1 MPKKSRKIKKGKQEY
16 VNFKILQCKI
26 WGNITMKPKILIVDD
41 EYLMRKF
48 MELAFSQEYELVE
61 AGDGAEAI
69 EKYKSEKPDIVLMDL
84 LMPGVGGVDAAE
96 SLFKLDPQVKII
108 IITALNQ
115 IGLVRKLVK
124 KGVYDYLTKP
134 FDTKKL
140 RSSIERAL
148 KDRKK

>member
-1 MPKKSRKIKKGKQEY
+1 
-16 VNFKILQCKI
+16 
-26 WGNITMKPKILIVDD
+26 MKFKILIVDD

-48 MELAFSQEYELVE
+48 IELAFNQEYELVE

-69 EKYKSEKPDIVLMDL
+69 EKYKSENPDIVVMDL
-84 LMPGVGGVDAAE
+84 LMPVVGGVDAAE

-148 KDRKK
+148 KDKRK